1 MPRPLVIVALT
12 SLLLLGCQ
20 PAEPVRIGFLGG
32 LSSRAWD
39 VGEAGRN
46 AVQLAVEQR
55 NEAGGIHG
63 RPIELIVRDDAQDK
77 EVAAKGVKELI
88 EHKVEAVVG
97 PFASSMAAAA
107 LPHINRA
114 GVVMVSPTITS
125 MDFVGNDDYLFSINR
140 TTRDNARDY
149 ATKLYQRGQRRIA
162 ATFDVRNRSF
172 TESWLNE
179 FKAAFAEIGG
189 ETIIAVPFE
198 SMPDAGFADIVTKML
213 APRPDGLLFIAAAV
227 DLSRLCEQAKR
238 LAPKLPI
245 AATEWAA
252 SEKLIEL
259 GGKALDGLLIV
270 QNFNREDRSA
280 RYLAFRDAYFKR
292 FQRDPGYSSVLAY
305 DAATAIFDAMDRR
318 TADETLK
325 QALVKYAPF
334 QGLQQT
340 IDFDAYGD
348 TPRTV
353 YFTQIRDGR
362 YERIE

>member
-1 MPRPLVIVALT
+1 MFRPFLALALAALVLT
-12 SLLLLGCQ
+12 GCK
-20 PAEPVRIGFLGG
+20 PAEPMRVGFLGG
-32 LSSRAWD
+32 LSGRASD

-55 NEAGGIHG
+55 NEAGGVRG

-77 EVAAKGVKELI
+77 AVATKGIDELI
-88 EHKVEAVVG
+88 DHKVEAVIG
-97 PFASSMAAAA
+97 PFSSAMAAAA
-107 LPHINRA
+107 LPRVNQAR
-114 GVVMVSPTITS
+114 VVMVSPTITS
-125 MDFVGNDDYLFSINR
+125 MDFVGNDDYLFRINR

-149 ATKLYQRGQRRIA
+149 AAKLYQLGQRRVA

-179 FKAAFAEIGG
+179 FKAAFAEVGG
-189 ETIIAVPFE
+189 ETVIAIPFE
-198 SMPDAGFADIVTKML
+198 SMPDAGFADIVQQML
-213 APRPDGLLFIAAAV
+213 GPAPDGLLFIAAAI

-270 QNFNREDRSA
+270 QNFNRADQSE
-280 RYLAFRDAYFKR
+280 RYQAFRNAYFKR
-292 FQRDPGYSSVLAY
+292 FQRDPGYSSVMAY
-305 DAATAIFDAMDRR
+305 DAATAVFDALEKR
-318 TADETLK
+318 AEGETLK
-325 QALVKYAPF
+325 EALVKYAPF

-340 IDFDAYGD
+340 VNFDAYGD

-362 YERIE
+362 YELLD